1 MLRMQRPS
9 FQDLRDRGCMRQRT
23 HMLASARLQGGAA
36 PGVLLRCLLAELHLG
51 VSDEHQGGAA
61 LFD

>member
-1 MLRMQRPS
+1 
-9 FQDLRDRGCMRQRT
+9 
-23 HMLASARLQGGAA
+23 MLASARLQGGAA